1 MYFLPEPISV
11 NFTDDT
17 MSVDL
22 DDGRTIT
29 VPIAWYPRLSHAA
42 PAQRLAYDLSPAGV
56 HWEALDE
63 DISVEGMLA
72 GRGDMTRSPLKA
84 A

>member
-1 MYFLPEPISV
+1 MYSLPEPIAGQ
-11 NFTDDT
+11 FTDDT
-17 MSVDL
+17 MSVEL

-29 VPIAWYPRLSHAA
+29 VPVAWYPRLSHASEA
-42 PAQRLAYDLSPAGV
+42 ERLAFDLSPGGV
-56 HWEALDE
+56 HWEAIDE

-72 GRGDMTRSPLKA
+72 GRGDMTRLPLKA

>member
-1 MYFLPEPISV
+1 MYALPEPIAV
-11 NFTDDT
+11 RFAEDT

-29 VPIAWYPRLSHAA
+29 VPIAWYPRLSQASDTE
-42 PAQRLAYDLSPAGV
+42 RLAFDLSPGGV

-63 DISVEGMLA
+63 DVSVQGMLN
-72 GRGDMTRSPLKA
+72 GRSDLSRAPLKA